1 MKTEIKKSELKRIY
15 NIACNTWKPKIE
27 KYAQRNPFEDTVEFT
42 NKEIEEMV
50 SASTNE
56 QKPIVKEVFEIKET
70 FEEIGSLSDA
80 IQFLGENDI
89 EVQNLRILQ
98 KAVGLRRGIVAEQ
111 ELIVIIR
118 ALNGGEEL
126 NWNNHNQNKYY
137 SWFYLG
143 DNFSHYLCSW
153 HYSNSF
159 APARLCFKSKELA
172 EYASTKFLNLY
183 KEVYNY

>member
-15 NIACNTWKPKIE
+15 DIACNTWKPKIE
-27 KYAQRNPFEDTVEFT
+27 KYAQRKPFEDTVEFT
-42 NKEIEEMV
+42 TKEIEEMV
-50 SASTNE
+50 NASTVE
-56 QKPIVKEVFEIKET
+56 QKPIVKEVFEIEET
-70 FEEIGSLSDA
+70 FEDIGSLEDA
-80 IQFLGENDI
+80 IKFLGENDI

-126 NWNNHNQNKYY
+126 DWNDKSHKKW
-137 SWFYLG
+137 SAWFYLG
-143 DNFSHYLCSW
+143 DAFSRDACFWY
-153 HYSNSF
+153 YSVSYS
-159 APARLCFKSKELA
+159 PARLCLKSEELLK
-172 EYASTKFLNLY
+172 YTITKFLSLY